1 MCTAGMDQQFDKIDS
16 HLRGQQQTVDISCGT
31 VRVKGAGSAVCAGQL
46 HDGHTFRADGA
57 QATDA
62 AELVTQPNKKRPWR

>member
-1 MCTAGMDQQFDKIDS
+1 
-16 HLRGQQQTVDISCGT
+16 
-31 VRVKGAGSAVCAGQL
+31 VRVEGTGSAVRAGQL
-46 HDGHTFRADGA
+46 HRGHTFRTDGA